1 MTSWPAELR
10 KKWFVVERADRI
22 TTKPV
27 AAALL
32 ERPIV
37 LARVDG
43 QRVVGYEDRCPHR
56 QVPLSAGR
64 VVDGTLQCAYH
75 GWRFDPSGALVELPG
90 APTGSCLPNVRAR
103 AIDIIE
109 NGGLVWA
116 RLEHDSEADIPQA
129 IRGLSDENRRFLWKS
144 TWHASAADI
153 LENVLD
159 PLHTHFVHR
168 GLIRV
173 PATRCDTL
181 AVFSSTADGFTVDYK
196 GNAQQSGLIY
206 RLFESPREFE
216 RSHFFEPGSLQLDYG
231 YRNGSRVR
239 ISIHVSP
246 ESEHRSNVFGTL
258 HVDGRSAPGW
268 AVRLFVW
275 PLIRK
280 VAHQDRDILSLR
292 TDNIRRFPERKDVI
306 TSYDLVRRQILARWD
321 MDFADTSNAS
331 ADGETLLK
339 L

>member
-1 MTSWPAELR
+1 MTSWPVELR

-22 TTKPV
+22 ITKPV
-27 AAALL
+27 AAVLL
-32 ERPIV
+32 GRPIV
-37 LARVDG
+37 LARLDG
-43 QRVVGYEDRCPHR
+43 KRIAGFEDRCPHR
-56 QVPLSAGR
+56 QVPLSAGY

-75 GWRFDPSGALVELPG
+75 GWRFDPSGTLVELPG
-90 APTGSCLPNVRAR
+90 ASMGSCLPNVRAR
-103 AIDIIE
+103 AIE
-109 NGGLVWA
+109 VMEGGGLVWA
-116 RLEHDSEADIPQA
+116 RLEHDEAGIPQEIA
-129 IRGLSDENRRFLWKS
+129 DLADESRRFLWKS
-144 TWHASAADI
+144 TWDAGAADI

-173 PATRCDTL
+173 PAARCDTL
-181 AVFSSTADGFTVDYK
+181 AVCTSTAEGFTVDYK
-196 GNAQQSGLIY
+196 GNARQSGLIY

-216 RSHFFEPGSLQLDYG
+216 RSHFFEPGSIQLDYG

-258 HVDGRSAPGW
+258 HIDGRWSPAW

-280 VAHQDRDILSLR
+280 VANQDRKILSLR
-292 TDNIRRFPERKDVI
+292 TANIRRFPERKDII
-306 TSYDLVRRQILARWD
+306 TSYDLVRRKLLATWEL
-321 MDFADTSNAS
+321 DFPYTNNDAADC
-331 ADGETLLK
+331 ETLLK